1 MTHLDEEQLTLAYY
15 GEVDTESLR
24 HLDRCP
30 ECKLQFDRI
39 KASLDSFPEYPAPE
53 RTDSYGK
60 DVWHRLLPQLPVK
73 SRRRPWLTW
82 WTMAPAFAS
91 LVAIAFLAGMLTQ
104 RNSQAPAISAE
115 ARERVLL
122 MAMSDHLERS
132 QILLVE
138 LAHAAPGASELNVE
152 RARARDLVTENR
164 LLRDTA
170 RSAGDASRA
179 ALLDDLERVLLAV
192 ANGPASEGAEDLDA
206 LKARIQSND
215 LLFKVRVMSANTRL
229 EGRKL

>member
-1 MTHLDEEQLTLAYY
+1 MTHLNEEQLTLAYY
-15 GEVDTESLR
+15 GEVDSEFLR
-24 HLDRCP
+24 HLDRCA
-30 ECKLQFDRI
+30 ECKLQFERI
-39 KASLDSFPEYPAPE
+39 KASLDSFPEYPVPE
-53 RTDSYGK
+53 RSDSYGR
-60 DVWHRLLPQLPVK
+60 DVWLRLLPQLPVK
-73 SRRRPWLTW
+73 SKRGRWLNW

-104 RNSQAPAISAE
+104 RNRQIPAITAE

-138 LAHAAPGASELNVE
+138 LAHAAPGAGELKME
-152 RARARDLVTENR
+152 RIRARDLITENQ

-170 RSAGDASRA
+170 RSSGDASRA

-192 ANGPASEGAEDLDA
+192 ANGPASDGAADLDA
-206 LKARIQSND
+206 LKERIQGND
-215 LLFKVRVMSANTRL
+215 LLFKVRVMSANTRQ

>member
-1 MTHLDEEQLTLAYY
+1 MIHLDEEQLTLAYY
-15 GEVDTESLR
+15 GEVDAESLL
-24 HLDRCP
+24 HLDHCP
-30 ECKLQFDRI
+30 ACKMQFDRI
-39 KASLDSFPEYPAPE
+39 KASLDRFPEYPAPE

-60 DVWHRLLPQLPVK
+60 DVWLRLLPQLPAK
-73 SRRRPWLTW
+73 NRRPWLNW

-104 RNSQAPAISAE
+104 RNRQVPAISAE
-115 ARERVLL
+115 TRERVLL

-132 QILLVE
+132 QILLLE
-138 LAHAAPGASELNVE
+138 LAHAAPGASELKTE
-152 RARARDLVTENR
+152 RTRARDLVTENR

-170 RSAGDASRA
+170 TSAGDASRA

-206 LKARIQSND
+206 LKARIQGND
-215 LLFKVRVMSANTRL
+215 LLFKVRVMSANTL
-229 EGRKL
+229 QEGRKL

>member
-1 MTHLDEEQLTLAYY
+1 MIHLDEEQLTLAYY
-15 GEVDTESLR
+15 GEVDAESLR

-30 ECKLQFDRI
+30 TCKTQFDRI
-39 KASLDSFPEYPAPE
+39 KASLDNFPEYPAPE
-53 RTDSYGK
+53 RTDSYGN
-60 DVWHRLLPQLPVK
+60 DVWLRLLPRLPAK
-73 SRRRPWLTW
+73 NRRRPWLNW

-91 LVAIAFLAGMLTQ
+91 LVVIAFVAGMLTQ
-104 RNSQAPAISAE
+104 RNHQAPAITAE

-132 QILLVE
+132 QILLLE
-138 LAHAAPGASELNVE
+138 LAHAAPGASELQTE
-152 RARARDLVTENR
+152 RTRARDLVTENR

-170 RSAGDASRA
+170 TSAGDASRA

-206 LKARIQSND
+206 LKARIQGND
-215 LLFKVRVMSANTRL
+215 LLFKVRVMSANTRQ

>member
-1 MTHLDEEQLTLAYY
+1 MTHLNEEQLTLAYY
-15 GEVDTESLR
+15 GEVDSESLR
-24 HLDRCP
+24 HLDHCA
-30 ECKLQFDRI
+30 ECKLQFERI

-53 RTDSYGK
+53 RSDSYGK
-60 DVWHRLLPQLPVK
+60 DVWLRLLPQLPVK
-73 SRRRPWLTW
+73 SKQRRWLNW

-104 RNSQAPAISAE
+104 RNRQIPAITAE

-138 LAHAAPGASELNVE
+138 LAHAAPGAGELKME
-152 RARARDLVTENR
+152 RARARDLITENQ

-170 RSAGDASRA
+170 RSSGDASRA

-192 ANGPASEGAEDLDA
+192 ANGPASDGAADLDA
-206 LKARIQSND
+206 LKERIQGND
-215 LLFKVRVMSANTRL
+215 LLFKVRVMSANTRQ

>member
-1 MTHLDEEQLTLAYY
+1 MIHLDEEQLTLAYY
-15 GEVDTESLR
+15 GEVDAEALG
-24 HLDRCP
+24 HLDHCP
-30 ECKLQFDRI
+30 ACKMQFDRI
-39 KASLDSFPEYPAPE
+39 KASLDSFPDYPAPE

-60 DVWHRLLPQLPVK
+60 DVWLRLLPRLPAK
-73 SRRRPWLTW
+73 NRRRHWLNW

-104 RNSQAPAISAE
+104 RNRQVPAISAE

-132 QILLVE
+132 QILLLE
-138 LAHAAPGASELNVE
+138 LAHAAPGTSELKTE
-152 RARARDLVTENR
+152 RTRARDLVTENR

-170 RSAGDASRA
+170 TSAGDASRA
-179 ALLDDLERVLLAV
+179 ALLDDLERVLLAI
-192 ANGPASEGAEDLDA
+192 ANGPASEGPGDLDA
-206 LKARIQSND
+206 LKARIQRND
-215 LLFKVRVMSANTRL
+215 LLFKVRVMSSNTRQ

>member
-1 MTHLDEEQLTLAYY
+1 MTHLDQEQLTLAYY
-15 GEVDTESLR
+15 GEVDAESVR

-30 ECKLQFDRI
+30 ECKLQFNRI

-53 RTDSYGK
+53 RADSYGK
-60 DVWHRLLPQLPVK
+60 DVWLRLLPQLPLK
-73 SRRRPWLTW
+73 SPRRPWLSW

-104 RNSQAPAISAE
+104 RNRQMPGITAE

-138 LAHAAPGASELNVE
+138 LAHAPAGEGALKTE
-152 RARARDLVTENR
+152 RTLARDLVGENR
-164 LLRDTA
+164 LLRETA
-170 RSAGDASRA
+170 QSAGDMSRA
-179 ALLDDLERVLLAV
+179 ALLDDLERVLLAI
-192 ANGPASEGAEDLDA
+192 ANGGAEDLDA
-206 LKARIQSND
+206 LKERIQGND
-215 LLFKVRVMSANTRL
+215 LLFKVRVMSANTRQ

>member
-1 MTHLDEEQLTLAYY
+1 MTHLNEEQLTLAYY
-15 GEVDTESLR
+15 AEVDSECLR
-24 HLDRCP
+24 HLDHCA
-30 ECKLQFDRI
+30 ECKLQFERI
-39 KASLDSFPEYPAPE
+39 KASLDSFPEYPVPE
-53 RTDSYGK
+53 RSDSYGR
-60 DVWHRLLPQLPVK
+60 DVWLRLVPQLPVK
-73 SRRRPWLTW
+73 SKRRWLNW

-104 RNSQAPAISAE
+104 RNRQIPAITAE

-132 QILLVE
+132 QILLLE
-138 LAHAAPGASELNVE
+138 LAHAAPGAGELKME
-152 RARARDLVTENR
+152 RIRARDLITENQ

-170 RSAGDASRA
+170 RSSGDASRA

-192 ANGPASEGAEDLDA
+192 ANGSASDGAGDLDA
-206 LKARIQSND
+206 LKERIQGND

>member
-1 MTHLDEEQLTLAYY
+1 MSHLDEEQLTLAYY
-15 GEVDTESLR
+15 GEVDAEFLR
-24 HLDRCP
+24 HLDHCP
-30 ECKLQFDRI
+30 ACKARFDRI

-53 RTDSYGK
+53 RGDAYGK
-60 DVWHRLLPQLPVK
+60 DVWLRLLPQLAAK
-73 SRRRPWLTW
+73 NRRPWLNW
-82 WTMAPAFAS
+82 WIMAPAFAS

-104 RNSQAPAISAE
+104 RNRQVPAIPAE

-132 QILLVE
+132 QIVLVE
-138 LAHAAPGASELNVE
+138 LAHTAPGASEWKTE
-152 RARARDLVTENR
+152 RTRARDLVTENR

-170 RSAGDASRA
+170 TSVGDASRA
-179 ALLDDLERVLLAV
+179 ALLDDLERVLLAI

-206 LKARIQSND
+206 LKARIQGND
-215 LLFKVRVMSANTRL
+215 LLFKVRVMSANTRQ

>member
-1 MTHLDEEQLTLAYY
+1 MTHLNEEQLTLAYY
-15 GEVDTESLR
+15 GEVDSESLR

-30 ECKLQFDRI
+30 ECKTQFDRI
-39 KASLDSFPEYPAPE
+39 KASLDSFPEYPEPE
-53 RTDSYGK
+53 RSDSYGK
-60 DVWHRLLPQLPVK
+60 DVWLRLLPQLPAK
-73 SRRRPWLTW
+73 SRRRPWLNW

-104 RNSQAPAISAE
+104 RNRQAPAITAE

-138 LAHAAPGASELNVE
+138 LAHAAPNESELKTE

-170 RSAGDASRA
+170 TSAGDASRA

-206 LKARIQSND
+206 LKARIQGND

>member
-1 MTHLDEEQLTLAYY
+1 
-15 GEVDTESLR
+15 
-24 HLDRCP
+24 
-30 ECKLQFDRI
+30 
-39 KASLDSFPEYPAPE
+39 
-53 RTDSYGK
+53 
-60 DVWHRLLPQLPVK
+60 
-73 SRRRPWLTW
+73 
-82 WTMAPAFAS
+82 MAPAFAS

-104 RNSQAPAISAE
+104 RNRQIPAITAE

-138 LAHAAPGASELNVE
+138 LAHAAPGAGELKME
-152 RARARDLVTENR
+152 RIRARDLVTENR

-170 RSAGDASRA
+170 RSSGDASRA

-192 ANGPASEGAEDLDA
+192 ANGPASEGAADLDA
-206 LKARIQSND
+206 LKERIQGND
-215 LLFKVRVMSANTRL
+215 LLFKVRVMSANTRQ

>member
-1 MTHLDEEQLTLAYY
+1 MTHLNQEQLTLAYY
-15 GEVDTESLR
+15 GEVDSESMR

-30 ECKLQFDRI
+30 ECKTQFDRI
-39 KASLDSFPEYPAPE
+39 KASLDNFPEYPAPE
-53 RTDSYGK
+53 RTDSYEK
-60 DVWHRLLPQLPVK
+60 DVWLRLLPQLPVK
-73 SRRRPWLTW
+73 RRRPWLSW
-82 WTMAPAFAS
+82 WTMAPALAS

-104 RNSQAPAISAE
+104 RNRQAPVITAE

-138 LAHAAPGASELNVE
+138 LAHASPGASELKTE
-152 RARARDLVTENR
+152 RARARDLLTENR

-170 RSAGDASRA
+170 TSAGDASRA

-192 ANGPASEGAEDLDA
+192 ANGPASEGADDLDA
-206 LKARIQSND
+206 LKARIQGND
-215 LLFKVRVMSANTRL
+215 LLFKVRVMSANTRQ

>member
-1 MTHLDEEQLTLAYY
+1 MTHLNEEQLTLAYY
-15 GEVDTESLR
+15 GEVAAESLR
-24 HLDRCP
+24 HVDHCA
-30 ECKLQFDRI
+30 ECKLQFERI
-39 KASLDSFPEYPAPE
+39 KASLDSFPEYPVPE
-53 RTDSYGK
+53 RSDSYGR
-60 DVWHRLLPQLPVK
+60 DVWLRLLPQLPVK
-73 SRRRPWLTW
+73 SKRRRWLNW

-104 RNSQAPAISAE
+104 RNRQIPAITAE

-138 LAHAAPGASELNVE
+138 LAHAAPGAGELKME
-152 RARARDLVTENR
+152 RIRARDLITENQ

-192 ANGPASEGAEDLDA
+192 ANGSATDGAADLDA
-206 LKARIQSND
+206 LKERIQGND
-215 LLFKVRVMSANTRL
+215 LLFRVRVTSANTRQ

>member
-1 MTHLDEEQLTLAYY
+1 MTHLNEEQLTLAYY
-15 GEVDTESLR
+15 GEVDTEFSR
-24 HLDRCP
+24 HLDHCP
-30 ECKLQFDRI
+30 ECKLQFERI
-39 KASLDSFPEYPAPE
+39 KASLDSFPEYPVPE
-53 RTDSYGK
+53 RSDSYGR
-60 DVWHRLLPQLPVK
+60 DVWLRLLPQLPVK
-73 SRRRPWLTW
+73 SQRRRWLNW

-104 RNSQAPAISAE
+104 RNRQIPAITAE

-132 QILLVE
+132 QILLLE
-138 LAHAAPGASELNVE
+138 LAHAAPGAGELKME
-152 RARARDLVTENR
+152 RIRARDLVTENR

-170 RSAGDASRA
+170 RSSGDESRA

-192 ANGPASEGAEDLDA
+192 ANGPASEGAADLDA
-206 LKARIQSND
+206 LKERIQGND
-215 LLFKVRVMSANTRL
+215 LLFKVRVMSANTRQ